1 MPAHLKRYQQ
11 TGHLHFITFSCYDRK
26 PYLLSAEAMDT
37 FERSLEAMRLRY
49 EFCIGGYVVMPEH
62 VHLLITEPR
71 CYTLATALQ
80 AVKISVARRL
90 TQRPFWQRRYY
101 DFNVFDDSKRIEKLK
116 YIHRNPVARG
126 LVNTPSEWR
135 WSSFNHYATGLEGIV
150 EIESNWTSGRREGL
164 TLPAALAPPTSTGK
178 ERR

>member
-1 MPAHLKRYQQ
+1 MPDHLKGYQQ
-11 TGHLHFITFSCYDRK
+11 TGHLHFVTFSCYDRK

-49 EFCIGGYVVMPEH
+49 EFYIAGYVVMPEH
-62 VHLLITEPR
+62 LHLLITEPR
-71 CYTLATALQ
+71 RNTLATALQ

-101 DFNVFDDSKRIEKLK
+101 DFNLFNDDKRIEKLK

-126 LVNTPSEWR
+126 LVNSPSEWR
-135 WSSFNHYATGLEGIV
+135 WSSYNHYATGLDGTV
-150 EIESNWTSGRREGL
+150 EIKSHWTSGRREGL
-164 TLPAALAPPTSTGK
+164 MPPPDFSPPTSTGK